1 MDAQHTLG
9 WFRARCGHITG
20 SNVGLLMKSGRTET
34 FSETGKSYL
43 YQVAAER
50 AMNPVIIADDELFAE
65 YIRQTEVTSKAIR
78 WGNEQEAEAR
88 DLFAKIT
95 GRHIIEVG
103 SCKHPTIPYFASS
116 PDGFCYDKS
125 SGIRSCLEIKCP
137 NQATFMR
144 YRNEICDN
152 ESLLRVKYEYYYQC
166 MAHMMC
172 TEASETFFIVYNPF
186 QADQI
191 HIVRIVPD
199 ERVFAEMERRVC
211 LANEFID
218 KMIN

>member
-103 SCKHPTIPYFASS
+103 SC
-116 PDGFCYDKS
+116 
-125 SGIRSCLEIKCP
+125 IRSCLEIKCP

-172 TEASETFFIVYNPF
+172 TGASETFFIVYNPF
-186 QADQI
+186 QADPI

-199 ERVFAEMERRVC
+199 EKVFTEIERRVC

-218 KMIN
+218 KIIN